1 MMSDE
6 EFRNNFRVSRSTL
19 SSMVDILGGRDT
31 AGSGVGPLAT
41 ASRERQLLLTLY
53 YLGSI
58 ASFRKISEQFNM
70 TMSSAFEFIDE
81 VVELLAKMKD
91 IFIRLPVGGQMIST
105 MDTFQEVCG
114 VKGVLGVLS
123 DCHIPIRKPM
133 HDPDSFSNWR
143 GYVSVHLMTVSDAN
157 DYLTDVCVGWPG
169 GMHEAE
175 VLDSGPLA
183 AQLANDSVRDTY
195 MPEDCF
201 LVGSETMPLRPWLM
215 TPYRVS
221 RLPPNDARKH
231 NYNSKIVQTGE
242 VGRRAVGVMK
252 ARFPPAQL
260 RRHQDGEE
268 GGDAGL
274 RLVRAAQHVPLAGGP
289 LGRGVGGG
297 GGPRRAATRGAGTG
311 RQPGARRRS
320 PQEKPTRRRALESSR
335 SLSAAVRCV
344 YSFNH
349 HPYCAYEVKAICW
362 LP

>member
-143 GYVSVHLMTVSDAN
+143 GYFSVHLMTVSDAN

-252 ARFPPAQL
+252 ARF
-260 RRHQDGEE
+260 RRLSYVDTKTVKKAVMLVCASCVLHNMCLSLEDRWGEE
-268 GGDAGL
+268 LVEEEDPDAPPREEPGPGGNLAPAGAHRRRN
-274 RLVRAAQHVPLAGGP
+274 RLVEELWSHR
-289 LGRGVGGG
+289 
-297 GGPRRAATRGAGTG
+297 
-311 RQPGARRRS
+311 
-320 PQEKPTRRRALESSR
+320 
-335 SLSAAVRCV
+335 VR
-344 YSFNH
+344 
-349 HPYCAYEVKAICW
+349 
-362 LP
+362 